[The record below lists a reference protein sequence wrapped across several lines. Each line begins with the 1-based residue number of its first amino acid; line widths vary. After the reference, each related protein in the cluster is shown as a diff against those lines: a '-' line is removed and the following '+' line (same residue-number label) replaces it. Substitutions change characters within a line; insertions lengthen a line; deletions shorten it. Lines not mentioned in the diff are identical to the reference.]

1 MRKNEFIRYL
11 TTPTN
16 TNGNP
21 YTQSTAKVK
30 ASHCSSIEKE
40 YGMDLDRVFQDPAE
54 EARLFNF
61 VDSMKKV
68 KLSEYQV
75 ALWNYKDFFH
85 NPPALITRGHFQ
97 LYPDAALDGIDDDL
111 LMRMEGEYE
120 CIMAFGRDEFFK
132 KACQERIERI
142 PVILSPEVKK
152 KNYKLSDADIA
163 KKICELVR
171 AKNGNIT
178 EKEIMAI
185 LKNKDGFTDLITG
198 EFIKEPEPKIIL
210 YYNAIGGKTSQKRIA
225 GLANVLAH
233 EYMHYME
240 YRYCLLRGVTSYK
253 NEKLSEAMADFFGVL
268 YLLQRRWFIN
278 YALNEKAS
286 VAEHRYNEWVN
297 RFGTCWPYAEA
308 LHFYT
313 VNGNTAGFS
322 FNYADYVN
330 NGATNKI
337 VEVFINCFDYKRA
350 YKIML
355 H

>member
-11 TTPTN
+11 TILNSTY
-16 TNGNP
+16 GKP
-21 YTQSTAKVK
+21 YTKNTAEAK

-54 EARLFNF
+54 ESRLFNF

-68 KLSEYQV
+68 KLSEYRH
-75 ALWNYKDFFH
+75 ALFDYKDFFH

-120 CIMAFGRDEFFK
+120 CIMAFGRDEFFTN
-132 KACQERIERI
+132 ACQERIDRI
-142 PVILSPEVKK
+142 PVILSPEIKK
-152 KNYKLSDADIA
+152 KTYKLSDDEIA
-163 KKICELVR
+163 KQICEL
-171 AKNGNIT
+171 AQKKGGNVT
-178 EKEIMAI
+178 EKEITAI
-185 LKNKDGFTDLITG
+185 LKNKEGFTDLISG
-198 EFIKEPEPKIIL
+198 EFVKLEEPYIVL
-210 YYNAIGGKTSQKRIA
+210 YYHAIGGKTREELVA

-240 YRYCLLRGVTSYK
+240 YRYCLSKGVASGK
-253 NEKLSEAMADFFGVL
+253 NKKLSEAMADFFGVL

-278 YALNEKAS
+278 YALNEKTH
-286 VAEHRYNEWVN
+286 VAERRYNGWVD

-313 VNGNTAGFS
+313 VNADIMGFS
-322 FNYADYVN
+322 HDYGNYIKH
-330 NGATNKI
+330 GAINKFI
-337 VEVFINCFDYKRA
+337 EVFINSFDHQRA
-350 YKIML
+350 YRIMTN
-355 H
+355 

>member
-16 TNGNP
+16 TNDNP

-68 KLSEYQV
+68 KLSEYQF

-120 CIMAFGRDEFFK
+120 CIMAFGRDEFFT

-142 PVILSPEVKK
+142 PVILSPEKK
-152 KNYKLSDADIA
+152 KKTYKLGDAEIA
-163 KKICELVR
+163 KQICELVQ
-171 AKNGNIT
+171 KKGNNVT

-185 LKNKDGFTDLITG
+185 LKNKEGFTELITG
-198 EFIKEPEPKIIL
+198 EFVKAKEPYIIL
-210 YYNAIGGKTSQKRIA
+210 YYHAIGGKTQEELVA

-240 YRYCLLRGVTSYK
+240 YRHCLSRGETSYK
-253 NEKLSEAMADFFGVL
+253 DEKISEAMADFFGVL
-268 YLLQRRWFIN
+268 YLLQRRWFSN
-278 YALNEKAS
+278 YALNEKADA
-286 VAEHRYNEWVN
+286 AEHRYDEWVN
-297 RFGTCWPYAEA
+297 NFGTCWPYAEA

-313 VNGNTAGFS
+313 VNGNTMGFS
-322 FNYADYVN
+322 FDYANCVKH
-330 NGATNKI
+330 GAINKLI
-337 VEVFINCFDYKRA
+337 EVFINSFDPRCA
-350 YKIML
+350 YRIMTN
-355 H
+355 